1 MNIVGSRAVFLD
13 RDGVINDMVYNAE
26 FGLVD
31 SPANP
36 DQLNLLPGVGDS
48 IAALNEMGFKVF
60 IVSNQPGIAKGKF
73 NSDLLRSMTEKM
85 LKGVA
90 KCGGKIDKVYYC
102 LHLPKA
108 RVESYRISCDCR
120 KPRPGLLTRAAE
132 EWNIQLEH
140 SYMVGDGITDIEA
153 GQAVGAT
160 TIFVNDLKCYI
171 CKEMR
176 KKQVRPD
183 FIVTN
188 LLQAV
193 RVIRRSECGDK
204 IGLSSYRFDCEI

>member
-1 MNIVGSRAVFLD
+1 MNIVGPRAVFLD

-85 LKGVA
+85 LRGVA
-90 KCGGKIDKVYYC
+90 QSGGKIDKVYYC
-102 LHLPKA
+102 LHHPKA
-108 RVESYRISCDCR
+108 QVESYRISCDCR
-120 KPRPGLLTRAAE
+120 KPRPGLLTRAA
-132 EWNIQLEH
+132 
-140 SYMVGDGITDIEA
+140 
-153 GQAVGAT
+153 
-160 TIFVNDLKCYI
+160 
-171 CKEMR
+171 
-176 KKQVRPD
+176 
-183 FIVTN
+183 
-188 LLQAV
+188 
-193 RVIRRSECGDK
+193 
-204 IGLSSYRFDCEI
+204 

>member
-1 MNIVGSRAVFLD
+1 
-13 RDGVINDMVYNAE
+13 
-26 FGLVD
+26 
-31 SPANP
+31 
-36 DQLNLLPGVGDS
+36 
-48 IAALNEMGFKVF
+48 MGFKVF

-85 LKGVA
+85 LRGVA
-90 KCGGKIDKVYYC
+90 QSSGKIDKVYYC
-102 LHLPKA
+102 LHHPKA
-108 RVESYRISCDCR
+108 QIESYRISCDCR
-120 KPRPGLLTRAAE
+120 KPSPGLLTRAAE

-140 SYMVGDGITDIEA
+140 NYMVGDDITDMEA
-153 GQAVGAT
+153 GQTVGAT

-193 RVIRRSECGDK
+193 RVIRQ
-204 IGLSSYRFDCEI
+204 L